1 MSRHLLLLTC
11 MFAGRCFAGNST
23 SVLSRIPDT
32 LQRLC
37 PGINICPENQTY
49 PAPEYTFFSGYV
61 SCCSECSCS
70 SDCNEN
76 GNCCFPHIPK
86 DDGRLKVSHTCLF
99 PVTPQPPKQ
108 DRQLYQSY
116 SMISSIPEKD
126 HGDSTTVPNTSCGEE
141 NVAHWGSLYPVYSAE
156 YKLLYKNMACAAA
169 NGVTDGML
177 WDAVLNCDD
186 YFHGIKLDV
195 SNFVLGLDSNYIPD
209 ECVVNF
215 VYRGNIEDIKSLKCY
230 TDVITTCLDSHF
242 KIPDEAY
249 ASEEDII
256 EMCTSGLVSPFKS
269 DFKIFAN
276 VFCFICNN
284 HYFRKEMECP
294 DIDYNAGR
302 GPKSRGLQALLDGNF
317 MTKGWKESTRE
328 TGVFPVACSVNDKGS
343 CRPVHCP
350 SGQQRARSG
359 ECMYPHKLWYDQ
371 DYIVCINLTTDTTIN
386 VTDVFKIQPGSKRE
400 YLPPFISPWPKDWFI
415 FAIFSHNDIWTKFC
429 KCASFQFLLK
439 RKLSASVQPKHLV
452 QTVNKFAARDW
463 SLQNRNSSLVFK
475 SHISHLSYSAKDFAV
490 LDANSM
496 FFFGNN
502 SKTTYRVLYVRGRHG
517 LNKFHITKLYFCN
530 QVELNPHEIIL
541 SPYNSMLFNKITK
554 RHLYDGEFAL
564 VWSNAY
570 EDVCARIC
578 IEDSEMYE
586 ISNHS
591 GINSFSENYYVR
603 LIFLTFVCC
612 VVNGL

>member
-11 MFAGRCFAGNST
+11 MFAGRCYAGNST

-32 LQRLC
+32 IQRLC

-49 PAPEYTFFSGYV
+49 PAPEYTFVSGYV

-76 GNCCFPHIPK
+76 GNCCFPHKPK
-86 DDGRLKVSHTCLF
+86 DDGRLKVSHTCFF
-99 PVTPQPPKQ
+99 PVTPQPTEKDKQ
-108 DRQLYQSY
+108 RYQSY

-126 HGDSTTVPNTSCGEE
+126 HGESTTVPNTSCGEE
-141 NVAHWGSLYPVYSAE
+141 NVAPWGGLYPVYSAE

-195 SNFVLGLDSNYIPD
+195 SNFILRLDSNYIPE
-209 ECVVNF
+209 ECEVNF

-249 ASEEDII
+249 ASEEGII
-256 EMCTSGLVSPFKS
+256 EMCTSGLVSPFKAGM
-269 DFKIFAN
+269 KIFAN
-276 VFCFICNN
+276 VFCYICNN
-284 HYFRKEMECP
+284 HYFRKETECP
-294 DIDYNAGR
+294 DNAYNAGR
-302 GPKSRGLQALLDGNF
+302 GPKSRGLFALIDGNF
-317 MTKGWKESTRE
+317 MSKGWKETIRE
-328 TGVFPVACSVNDKGS
+328 TGEFPVACSINDKES

-359 ECMYPHKLWYDQ
+359 ECTYPHKLWYNQ
-371 DYIVCINLTTDTTIN
+371 DYTVCINLTTDTAIN
-386 VTDVFKIQPGSKRE
+386 VTDVFKIQPGSKNE
-400 YLPPFISPWPKDWFI
+400 YLPPLISPWPKNWFI
-415 FAIFSHNDIWTKFC
+415 FAIFTHYDVWNKDYT
-429 KCASFQFLLK
+429 CASFQFILK
-439 RKLSASVQPKHLV
+439 RKLSASVQPQHLV
-452 QTVNKFAARDW
+452 QTVKIFAARDW
-463 SLQNRNSSLVFK
+463 SLQNRNASLVFK
-475 SHISHLSYSAKDFAV
+475 SHISHLSYSAIDFV
-490 LDANSM
+490 ERDADSK

-502 SKTTYRVLYVRGRHG
+502 SKTIDRILYLRGRFG
-517 LNKFHITKLYFCN
+517 LNKLHITKLYFCN
-530 QVELNPHEIIL
+530 QVELNPREVIL
-541 SPYNSMLFNKITK
+541 SPYKSMLFNKITK
-554 RHLYDGEFAL
+554 SHLSDGEFAF

-570 EDVCARIC
+570 KDVCVRIC

-586 ISNHS
+586 MVNRS
-591 GINSFSENYYVR
+591 GVDCFPEICCVR
-603 LIFLTFVCC
+603 LIALVLYLFV
-612 VVNGL
+612 V